1 MADLRCHHEDLQH
14 AIERSCYRKMTPL
27 PHSPAPGRRRHLV
40 NLFIAVTVLA
50 SIGLPCRYYV
60 NADTYDERFAWRMF
74 SGKRA
79 ERCSVQV
86 LETRRVGERRQRA
99 ALNLTRIIHKAWE
112 SGLKRLRPDVMTRLF
127 ETRCEDPAV
136 ESITLVRR
144 CRRADKS
151 KKPDDEVT
159 HTCPMTVVVP

>member
-1 MADLRCHHEDLQH
+1 MGDLWCHHEDLQH
-14 AIERSCYRKMTPL
+14 AIERSCYRSMPPL
-27 PHSPAPGRRRHLV
+27 PHSPPSGHRRHLV

-50 SIGLPCRYYV
+50 SITVPTSYYV
-60 NADTYDERFAWRMF
+60 SADTYDERFAWRMF

-86 LETRRVGERRQRA
+86 IETRKVDEGKQRT
-99 ALNLTRIIHKAWE
+99 ALSLTRIIHKAWE

-127 ETRCEDPAV
+127 ELRCEDPAV
-136 ESITLVRR
+136 ESLTLVRR
-144 CRRADKS
+144 CRRADGG

-159 HTCPMTVVVP
+159 HACPLRVVVP